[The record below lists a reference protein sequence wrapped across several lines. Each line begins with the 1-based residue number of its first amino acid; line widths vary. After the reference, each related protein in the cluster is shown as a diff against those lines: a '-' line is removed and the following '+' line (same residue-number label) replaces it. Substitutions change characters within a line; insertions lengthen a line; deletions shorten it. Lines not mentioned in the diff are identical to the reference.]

1 VGNVNRVIG
10 SSRFPQILDDK
21 PTGAQAPDQVF
32 ESVQVFGRPFFAV
45 GFVGHSGQWSLVIVF
60 KPDHKLLPFVAMAD
74 LQADGLLV
82 L

>member
-1 VGNVNRVIG
+1 M
-10 SSRFPQILDDK
+10 
-21 PTGAQAPDQVF
+21 
-32 ESVQVFGRPFFAV
+32 QVFGRPFFAV
-45 GFVGHSGQWSLVIVF
+45 GFVGHSGQWSLVVVF